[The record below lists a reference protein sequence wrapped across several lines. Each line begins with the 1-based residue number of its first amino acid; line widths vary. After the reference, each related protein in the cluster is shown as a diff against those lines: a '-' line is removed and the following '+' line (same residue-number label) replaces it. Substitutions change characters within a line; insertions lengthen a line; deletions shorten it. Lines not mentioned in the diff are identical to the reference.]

1 MPSILIADA
10 DAAVRHFLRSL
21 LIGSGHQVAEA
32 INSKDALSLL
42 RGAAFDLV
50 IIDMVMQEH
59 EGFETLRQLRRDH
72 PVLKIIVT
80 CGSFKDDKFGEILL
94 RMAGALGARGTL
106 DKPLNGD
113 AVLETVQR
121 VLESQ

>member
-10 DAAVRHFLRSL
+10 DAGVRHFLRSL
-21 LIGSGHQVAEA
+21 LTGAGHEVAEA

-42 RGAAFDLV
+42 REAVFDLV

-72 PVLKIIVT
+72 PVLKIVVT
-80 CGSFKDDKFGEILL
+80 CGSFKDAKFGEVLL

-106 DKPLNGD
+106 DKPLNTD

-121 VLESQ
+121 VLDSQ